1 MEPVKVGVI
10 GITGFGGRIVRA
22 VAEAPELELVTG
34 FSRTA
39 ASRKKLAEE
48 HGCKEVSSAEELLGM
63 DEIEAVLIGTPNH
76 IHAEY
81 VIKAARAGKNV
92 FVDKP
97 ITNEIGSAKECIA
110 ACKEAGVVLQ
120 VGHNSRRGGRARR
133 LKELI
138 EAGEL
143 GQVIAC
149 EANNSHSGGLKLKS
163 DRWRWYNDKCP
174 SGPLMQLGIHCIDT
188 LHYLLGPVKEV
199 SSFIRKLATPGEIDD
214 STATILIFQS
224 GVVGFVGA
232 YYACPSVKR
241 TAVFGTGAN
250 AYLERN
256 GHILLVRSD
265 KTEEEIEPE
274 EVNTILDEV
283 QEFGRCIREG
293 KRPEVGGEEALLAL
307 AVVRA
312 AIKSSQE
319 NRTVTIEEM
328 LQ

>member
-10 GITGFGGRIVRA
+10 GITGFGGRIVKA

-39 ASRKKLAEE
+39 ESRKNLAEKYE
-48 HGCKEVSSAEELLGM
+48 CREVSSAEGLLRM

-76 IHAEY
+76 THGEY

-97 ITNEIGSAKECIA
+97 ITNEIAQAKECIA
-110 ACKEAGVVLQ
+110 ACKEAGVILQ
-120 VGHNSRRGGRARR
+120 VGHNSRRGGRNRR
-133 LKELI
+133 LKKLI
-138 EAGEL
+138 DAGEL

-149 EANNSHSGGLKLKS
+149 EGNFSHAGGLKLKPEQ
-163 DRWRWYNDKCP
+163 WRFYNDKCP

-188 LHYLLGPVKEV
+188 LHYLLGPVKKV

-214 STATILIFQS
+214 TTATILIFDS
-224 GVVGFVGA
+224 GVVGYVGA
-232 YYACPSVKR
+232 HYACPHYR
-241 TAVFGTGAN
+241 RIAFYGTEAN
-250 AYLERN
+250 AFVGSGR
-256 GHILLVRSD
+256 HISLVRPD
-265 KTEEEIEPE
+265 KTEEEIETE
-274 EVNTILDEV
+274 EIDTVLDEV
-283 QEFGRCIREG
+283 REFGRCVREDQ
-293 KRPEVGGEEALLAL
+293 RPEVTGEEALLAL

-319 NRTVTIEEM
+319 DRTVTVEEI
-328 LQ
+328 LE

>member
-10 GITGFGGRIVRA
+10 GITGFGGRLVRA

-39 ASRKKLAEE
+39 ESRKNLAEKYE
-48 HGCKEVSSAEELLGM
+48 CREVSSAEGLLRI
-63 DEIEAVLIGTPNH
+63 DEIEAILIGTPNH
-76 IHAEY
+76 THGEY

-97 ITNEIGSAKECIA
+97 ITNEIAQAKECIA
-110 ACKEAGVVLQ
+110 ACKEAGVILQ
-120 VGHNSRRGGRARR
+120 VGHNSRRGGRNRR
-133 LKELI
+133 LKKLI
-138 EAGEL
+138 DAGEL

-149 EANNSHSGGLKLKS
+149 EANNSHAGGLKLTS
-163 DRWRWYNDKCP
+163 ERWRWYNDKCP

-214 STATILIFQS
+214 TTATILTFES
-224 GVVGFVGA
+224 GALGYVGA

-241 TAVFGTGAN
+241 TAVFGTGGN
-250 AYLERN
+250 AYLEQSRR
-256 GHILLVRSD
+256 IRLVRPD
-265 KTEEEIEPE
+265 KTEEEIETE
-274 EVNTILDEV
+274 EIDTVLDEV
-283 QEFGRCIREG
+283 REFGRCIREG
-293 KRPEVGGEEALLAL
+293 KRPEVSGEEALLAL

-319 NRTVTIEEM
+319 DRTVTVEEI
-328 LQ
+328 LE